1 MFIKRYLLFVSLIFI
16 TLFIAACGGTN
27 ASSVSQATSEDI
39 FSLPKNSEGYID
51 ISVEQLAPV
60 MANKDFTLVNVHIP
74 YAGDLPQ
81 TDVSVPFNEIEANL
95 SQLPSDKDAR
105 IVVYCRSGNMSA
117 QASQELVNL
126 GYTNVVDVNGGMVA
140 WQAAGNEL
148 ITKQ

>member
-16 TLFIAACGGTN
+16 TLFTAACGGTN
-27 ASSVSQATSEDI
+27 ASSVSQSTSEDI

-81 TDVSVPFNEIEANL
+81 TDVSVPFDEIEANL

>member
-16 TLFIAACGGTN
+16 TLFVAACGGTN

-51 ISVEQLAPV
+51 ITVEQLAPV
-60 MANKDFTLVNVHIP
+60 MAIKDFTLVNVHIP

-81 TDVSVPFNEIEANL
+81 TDVSVPFNEIETNL

-148 ITKQ
+148 ITKP

>member
-16 TLFIAACGGTN
+16 TLFTAACGGTN
-27 ASSVSQATSEDI
+27 ASSVSQSTSEDI

-81 TDVSVPFNEIEANL
+81 TDVSVPFDQIEANL